1 MGADVFWSLEVES
14 IIPWQRMAIAQ
25 VKKSG
30 EEDIFKDL
38 MLLDNLKLI
47 LKINLSLNYFS

>member
-1 MGADVFWSLEVES
+1 MNDFRYVIGNRQSS

-25 VKKSG
+25 VKKCG

-38 MLLDNLKLI
+38 MLLDK
-47 LKINLSLNYFS
+47 

>member
-1 MGADVFWSLEVES
+1 MNDFRDGIGNRQSS
-14 IIPWQRMAIAQ
+14 IIPWQRMAITQ

-38 MLLDNLKLI
+38 MLLDK
-47 LKINLSLNYFS
+47 

>member
-14 IIPWQRMAIAQ
+14 IIPWQRMSITQ